1 MIKTVIDTDIR
12 IHTRSRRLTL
22 DRMQEHRIAQI
33 TVQGHEMIGLIRQTR
48 ERTRT
53 DAQEYATYYENIPFQ
68 YLIVIN
74 NYNRAAKLQKKSQIR
89 KKMTKKMRICFQ
101 KQLFFDIYTTKKAAE
116 AAFFAILPISYFT
129 PTLRPVTS

>member
-1 MIKTVIDTDIR
+1 MIKTVIDTYVR
-12 IHTRSRRLTL
+12 IHTRSRRLSL

-33 TVQGHEMIGLIRQTR
+33 AVQRHEMIGLIRQTR
-48 ERTRT
+48 ERTCT

-89 KKMTKKMRICFQ
+89 KFLT
-101 KQLFFDIYTTKKAAE
+101 LFY
-116 AAFFAILPISYFT
+116 
-129 PTLRPVTS
+129 

>member
-12 IHTRSRRLTL
+12 IHTRSRRLPL

-33 TVQGHEMIGLIRQTR
+33 AVQGHEMTGLIRQTR
-48 ERTRT
+48 KRTRT

-68 YLIVIN
+68 YLIIIN

-101 KQLFFDIYTTKKAAE
+101 K
-116 AAFFAILPISYFT
+116 
-129 PTLRPVTS
+129 

>member
-12 IHTRSRRLTL
+12 IHTRSRRLTP

-33 TVQGHEMIGLIRQTR
+33 AVQGHEMIGLIRQTR

-89 KKMTKKMRICFQ
+89 KKMAKKMRICFQ
-101 KQLFFDIYTTKKAAE
+101 K
-116 AAFFAILPISYFT
+116 
-129 PTLRPVTS
+129 

>member
-1 MIKTVIDTDIR
+1 MMKTVIDTDIR
-12 IHTRSRRLTL
+12 IQTRSRRLTL

-33 TVQGHEMIGLIRQTR
+33 AVQGHEMIGLIRQTR
-48 ERTRT
+48 KRTRT

-89 KKMTKKMRICFQ
+89 KKMTKKMRFCLQ
-101 KQLFFDIYTTKKAAE
+101 
-116 AAFFAILPISYFT
+116 
-129 PTLRPVTS
+129 R